1 MTDKQAINTKSVSL
15 KSAALLASESGSSCK
30 PCTPSCTLG
39 LEVRQ
44 QSCTMQ
50 AKSDEVSH
58 VQATWEQHE
67 NSMIDAQIKMADM
80 QGITEAAMKSK
91 AEALAARAA
100 AEATLAQQNDA
111 LDRLRSRVAGV
122 EAEADGLRSQV
133 RLKAKEC

>member
-1 MTDKQAINTKSVSL
+1 
-15 KSAALLASESGSSCK
+15 
-30 PCTPSCTLG
+30 
-39 LEVRQ
+39 
-44 QSCTMQ
+44 MQ